1 MFAMARRIAALTVAA
16 SLVVPALAPA
26 ARADSFFTIGTGG
39 VSGVYYPTG
48 GAICRLVNQTRKETG
63 LGCSVEATG
72 GSVYNIET
80 IRSGGLAFGI
90 AQSDT
95 QAYAFEGTDRFA
107 DKGPFTELRS
117 VFSLYPE
124 AFTVVARADAGIR
137 SFDDLK
143 GKRVNIGNPGSGQ
156 RNTMDVVMAAKG
168 WTAADFALVAELK
181 ATDQSAALCDGQID
195 AMVAVVGHPAGSIQ
209 DPTAACDA
217 VIVPVTG
224 PEIDKLVDEF
234 SFYRRAVIPAGLYR
248 GTDAA
253 VDTFGVG
260 ATLITSAAVPEDMV
274 YQVVRTVFE
283 NFDQFK
289 AMHPAFGTLDKQE
302 MVSAALTAP
311 LHPGAARYYR
321 EAGLLP

>member
-1 MFAMARRIAALTVAA
+1 MFAKARRIAALAVAA
-16 SLVVPALAPA
+16 SLAVPAAILS
-26 ARADSFFTIGTGG
+26 ARADTFFTIGTGG

-48 GAICRLVNQTRKETG
+48 GAICRLVNQTRKDSG
-63 LGCSVEATG
+63 LGCSVETTG
-72 GSVYNIET
+72 GSVYNIEA
-80 IRSGGLAFGI
+80 IRSGGLQFGI

-95 QAYAFEGTDRFA
+95 QAYAYEGTDRFA
-107 DKGPFTELRS
+107 DKGPFTDLRS

-124 AFTVVARADAGIR
+124 AFTVVARADAGIH

-168 WTAADFALVAELK
+168 WTGADFALVAELK

-224 PEIDKLVDEF
+224 PEIDKLVEDN
-234 SFYRRAVIPAGLYR
+234 SFYRHAEIPGGLYR
-248 GTDAA
+248 GTDSA

-260 ATLITSAAVPEDMV
+260 ATLLTSAAVPEDTV
-274 YQVVRTVFE
+274 YQVVKAVFE

-289 AMHPAFGTLDKQE
+289 SLHPAFATLDKQE

-311 LHPGAARYYR
+311 LHPGAARYFR

>member
-1 MFAMARRIAALTVAA
+1 M
-16 SLVVPALAPA
+16 
-26 ARADSFFTIGTGG
+26 
-39 VSGVYYPTG
+39 
-48 GAICRLVNQTRKETG
+48 
-63 LGCSVEATG
+63 
-72 GSVYNIET
+72 
-80 IRSGGLAFGI
+80 
-90 AQSDT
+90 
-95 QAYAFEGTDRFA
+95 
-107 DKGPFTELRS
+107 
-117 VFSLYPE
+117 
-124 AFTVVARADAGIR
+124 VARADAGIR

-260 ATLITSAAVPEDMV
+260 ATLVTSAAVPEDTV

-289 AMHPAFGTLDKQE
+289 AMHPAFATLDKQE

>member
-95 QAYAFEGTDRFA
+95 QAYAYEGTDRFA
-107 DKGPFTELRS
+107 DKGPFTDLRS

-260 ATLITSAAVPEDMV
+260 ATQITSAAVPEDMV

>member
-260 ATLITSAAVPEDMV
+260 ATLITSAAVPEDTV

-302 MVSAALTAP
+302 MVAAALTAP

>member
-16 SLVVPALAPA
+16 SLVVPALAPT

-168 WTAADFALVAELK
+168 WTAAEFALVAELK

-234 SFYRRAVIPAGLYR
+234 SFYRRAMIPAGLYR

-260 ATLITSAAVPEDMV
+260 ATLVTSAAVPEDTV
-274 YQVVRTVFE
+274 YEVVRTVFE